1 MPLFATTK
9 TAEELKAIGPFA
21 APERSRARRCMVT
34 HTKGDQDDVFVRLQ
48 AHGNIYDLRPGVAV
62 EVPEVTK
69 RRFMQ
74 AMGDSGNLGVR
85 EIRPGDPDYAQ
96 IRFGD
101 HSPVAQ
107 QAPATAP
114 AAKMHLPSVEVLNRF
129 PKDDLVELAKCVGAT
144 ATLEHTKKD
153 IIAAIDAC
161 R

>member
-85 EIRPGDPDYAQ
+85 E
-96 IRFGD
+96 
-101 HSPVAQ
+101 
-107 QAPATAP
+107 
-114 AAKMHLPSVEVLNRF
+114 PSVEVLNRF
-129 PKDDLVELAKCVGAT
+129 PKDDLVELAECVGAT